1 MRKHIDRVIEK
12 AGGLLQYYL
21 IKGDNTVGK
30 IDRGKAYLYD
40 KSRHVWQ
47 EDVNN
52 FLRSRVSEYQG
63 KVGNQP
69 SDGGTPIPG
78 LAQKIS
84 EEQANE
90 IINSQQ

>member
-1 MRKHIDRVIEK
+1 MRKYINRDIVK

-21 IKGDNTVGK
+21 IKGDNIVGK

-40 KSRHVWQ
+40 KRRHVWQ
-47 EDVNN
+47 EDINN

-69 SDGGTPIPG
+69 SDGDTPIPA
-78 LAQKIS
+78 LAQKIT